1 MSGENTKEKK
11 MKYSK
16 ARKIRKEL
24 GLKCPCAFPW
34 ENKKGSW
41 RWTLFAVNGRVQDS
55 SSESFSSKR
64 NAQENYNQTHWLMR
78 EVGYL
83 V

>member
-1 MSGENTKEKK
+1 

-34 ENKKGSW
+34 QDSKKLW

-64 NAQENYNQTHWLMR
+64 NAQENYDQTGQLMISVVCTR
-78 EVGYL
+78 TTCYTNDT
-83 V
+83 